1 MKSKYSLFL
10 IIFLLF
16 TSCTKQTDPSPS
28 GKGKII
34 VLMYHKLV
42 AGEAT
47 SLYERSARDFKAD
60 LKYFADKNIDVI
72 SLGDLEK
79 VLTSGKMPDAR
90 SVIITFDDGDNSLYT
105 LARPLLLQYKM
116 KATFFLWTNMINHDS
131 FLTWDEVGLMS
142 NYMYS
147 GGERPFEFGSHTFSH
162 QYLLQRKAGFATA
175 AEYNSFLDYELGES
189 KKSVDSHTAGET
201 SVLSLPFG
209 DGNGDADIIS
219 AAKRNGY
226 KFIRTSVWGNINKP
240 DINLFSIPS
249 LPVLDTTKM
258 TFVESYLN
266 L

>member
-1 MKSKYSLFL
+1 MKSKLSLFIIIILL
-10 IIFLLF
+10 I
-16 TSCTKQTDPSPS
+16 TGCSKTDEPVSE

-34 VLMYHKLV
+34 VLMYHRLV
-42 AGEAT
+42 EGKAAT
-47 SLYERSARDFKAD
+47 LYERSTKDFEAD
-60 LKYFADKNIDVI
+60 LKYFTGKNINVI
-72 SLGDLEK
+72 SLSDLEK
-79 VLTSGKMPDAR
+79 VVTSGKMPDAR
-90 SVIITFDDGDNSLYT
+90 SVVITFDDGDNSGYT

-116 KATFFLWTNMINHDS
+116 RATFFLWTNMINHDS
-131 FLTWDEVGLMS
+131 FLTWNEVELMS

-147 GGERPFEFGSHTFSH
+147 GGERPFVFGSHTFSH

-189 KKSVDSHTAGET
+189 KKSVDSHSAGET

-209 DGNGDADIIS
+209 DGNGDQDIIS

-226 KFIRTSVWGNINKP
+226 KFIRTSVWGNISKP
-240 DINLFSIPS
+240 DVDLFAIPS

>member
-1 MKSKYSLFL
+1 MKSNYSIFL
-10 IIFLLF
+10 IIFLLI
-16 TSCTKQTDPSPS
+16 TSCTKQTDPSLS

-34 VLMYHKLV
+34 VLMYHRLV
-42 AGEAT
+42 EGKAAT
-47 SLYERSARDFKAD
+47 LYERSAKDFEAD
-60 LKYFADKNIDVI
+60 LKYFTDKNINVI
-72 SLGDLEK
+72 SLNDLEK
-79 VLTSGKMPDAR
+79 VFTSGKMPETR
-90 SVIITFDDGDNSLYT
+90 SVVITFDDGDNSVYT

-116 KATFFLWTNMINHDS
+116 RATFFLWTNMINHDS
-131 FLTWDEVGLMS
+131 FMTWNEVELMS

-147 GGERPFEFGSHTFSH
+147 EGERPFVFGSHTFSH
-162 QYLLQRKAGFATA
+162 QYLMQRRAGFTTS

-189 KKSVDSHTAGET
+189 KKSVDSHSAGET

-209 DGNGDADIIS
+209 DGNGDLDIIS

-226 KFIRTSVWGNINKP
+226 KFIRTSVWRNIDKP
-240 DINLFSIPS
+240 DVNLYAIPS